1 MRCLLMLGETTFR
14 RPLLLIAVFNI
25 IGYSFLFLSGEAYNW
40 HIAALG
46 TFVTLLICTVCLF
59 IIKRNAGDEYLFLIV
74 SMLLSIGLLV
84 ISRLNEGLGI
94 KQFIWVLVGLT
105 LFFSVY
111 FVYIRVSKW
120 ERFTY
125 LYIFLPFAFYLITL
139 VLGKNINGAVNW
151 ISIGG
156 FTFQPS
162 ELSKILFIFFLASYF
177 KQPDMLF
184 LKDSR
189 YSEKTKVIVNRVLL
203 MLVTYL
209 NIGFLVIQRELGTA
223 VLMFLVFLIVL
234 YVYGRDM
241 RTFFLN
247 SALIIPGL
255 LASYALFYHIRVRVE
270 VWIDP
275 WSDITDKGYQITQ
288 SLFAIASGGF
298 FGTGIGMGRPDM
310 VPAVTT
316 DFIFA
321 AICEELGVFGG
332 VAVVLLFMLLIY
344 RGIKI
349 ILGVKNRFNK
359 ILGFGIA
366 VMFGLQTFIIIGGV
380 IKLIPL
386 TGITLPFVSYGGSSL
401 TTSFIAL
408 GIMQAISNTDMD
420 EAGGEIYG

>member
-1 MRCLLMLGETTFR
+1 MLGEITYR
-14 RPLLLIAVFNI
+14 KPLYLIAVFNI
-25 IGYSFLFLSGEAYNW
+25 MAYTFLFLSNDSYSWN
-40 HIAALG
+40 IIALG
-46 TFVTLLICTVCLF
+46 VFVTLLVCVAYLV

-74 SMLLSIGLLV
+74 SMLLSIGLLM
-84 ISRLNEGLGI
+84 ISRLDKGLGI
-94 KQFIWVLVGLT
+94 KQIIWVAMGIT
-105 LFFSVY
+105 LFFLVNYVY
-111 FVYIRVSKW
+111 LRVGKW

-125 LYIFLPFAFYLITL
+125 VYIFLPFILYLVTL
-139 VLGKNINGAVNW
+139 ILGKSINGAVNW

-177 KQPDMLF
+177 KKPDELF

-189 YSEKTKVIVNRVLL
+189 YSEKTRVVVNRALL
-203 MLVTYL
+203 MFVTYL

-223 VLMFLVFLIVL
+223 VLMFLVFLILL
-234 YVYGRDM
+234 YVFGRDLKIL
-241 RTFFLN
+241 FLN

-255 LASYALFYHIRVRVE
+255 MASYALFYHIRVRVE
-270 VWIDP
+270 AWIDP
-275 WSDITDKGYQITQ
+275 WADITDKGYQITQ

-298 FGTGIGMGRPDM
+298 FGTGVGMGRPDM

-316 DFIFA
+316 DFIFS
-321 AICEELGVFGG
+321 AICEEMGIFGG
-332 VAVVLLFMLLIY
+332 VAVVLLFMLLTY

-359 ILGFGIA
+359 VLGFGIV
-366 VMFGLQTFIIIGGV
+366 VMMGLQTFIIIGGV

-401 TTSFIAL
+401 ITSFIAL
-408 GIMQAISNTDMD
+408 GIMQAISNTGMD
-420 EAGGEIYG
+420 EAGGETYE